1 MRCIAID
8 DEPLALN
15 IIKEYVEKIP
25 FLKLEGMFSSALE
38 VADFVISN
46 KIDLMFVDIQ
56 MPHLSGLDFIKT
68 LPEPPMVIFTTAYSD
83 YALDGYEINA
93 IDYLLKPFS
102 FERFL
107 KAVQKAN
114 ELYVL
119 KNKNSSSINNNK
131 NIEKNDDF
139 ILLKADYSLIKIDIS
154 KIQYIEGL
162 KDYVKVYYGEPRP
175 LLPKITMKSLEEKL
189 PSDIFVRIH
198 KSFIISIKHI
208 EAIEKNSV
216 KIAGKTIPIGNQY
229 KEHFWRIIKNKNLIQ

>member
-1 MRCIAID
+1 MKCIAID

-15 IIKEYVEKIP
+15 IIKDYVERVP
-25 FLKLEGMFSSALE
+25 FLTLEGIFTSALE
-38 VADFVISN
+38 VAQFVISH

-68 LPEPPMVIFTTAYSD
+68 LPEPPMVIFTTAYSE
-83 YALDGYEINA
+83 YALEGFEINA

-107 KAVQKAN
+107 KAVQKAH
-114 ELYVL
+114 ELYL
-119 KNKNSSSINNNK
+119 LRNKNSSTYTNNK
-131 NIEKNDDF
+131 NENDDRF
-139 ILLKADYSLIKIDIS
+139 ILLKADYSLVKINLS

-175 LLPKITMKSLEEKL
+175 LLSKITMKILEEKL
-189 PSDIFVRIH
+189 PSDTFVRIH

-208 EAIEKNSV
+208 EAIENNGV
-216 KIAGKTIPIGNQY
+216 RIAGKHIPIGNQY
-229 KEHFWRIIKNKNLIQ
+229 KENFWNLIRKKNLI